1 MKNIIALV
9 FIGLMIMSCGT
20 TQEVE
25 VQKPVVAKEL
35 PKRQSS
41 DQPKKRRS
49 VDPEQLAA
57 QLGLSDDKTD
67 EFVSM
72 WNSTTESMR
81 LVRKEYREG
90 DKEVLFAKMQ
100 EVKNQRDEGLKT
112 ILTSSQLAR
121 FHQIMAKNRQKMPD
135 HMKRRR
141 GN

>member
-9 FIGLMIMSCGT
+9 FIGMMIMSCGT

-25 VQKPVVAKEL
+25 VQKPVISEEL

-41 DQPKKRRS
+41 NQPQKRRS

-57 QLGLSDDKTD
+57 QLGLSDEKTD
-67 EFVSM
+67 EFVAM

-81 LVRKEYREG
+81 LVRKEYRDG

-100 EVKNQRDEGLKT
+100 EIKNQRDEGLKT
-112 ILTSSQLAR
+112 ILSDAQLAT
-121 FHQIMAKNRQKMPD
+121 FYQIMAKNRQKMPS
-135 HMKRRR
+135 HMKRRS